1 MSNDQTKPPEP
12 NAPQKSDPSIDP
24 AAAPAPAPPKA
35 KVKADAAAAKQDAP
49 AAPKRGRRAAAPA
62 PTFTDDEIVRVR
74 CTLPNAAS
82 TINGVKFE
90 ADVVDKQPVMVSGE
104 MKYADAKQFLGVTGF
119 VVHTD

>member
-1 MSNDQTKPPEP
+1 MSNDQSKPAEP

-35 KVKADAAAAKQDAP
+35 KTDAGANKDAP
-49 AAPKRGRRAAAPA
+49 AKRGRRAAAPA
-62 PTFTDDEIVRVR
+62 PTYADDEIVRVR